1 MNKRVKF
8 VIGGTII
15 VALLGYL
22 VVSGIN
28 SRTMVYYKTV
38 SEVKANSDD
47 LYEKG
52 IRLSGTVVEGSLKK
66 NSKTLDYSFT
76 LSEEGAEI
84 PVRYHGVLPDI
95 FKEGNERFGRITPLK
110 QLMSSPNVLRSTK
123 ERNLLEKKLDISL
136 WKILTT
142 RFLLHLGLAVEQRRS
157 SIHEINTTP

>member
-95 FKEGNERFGRITPLK
+95 FKEGNEAVVEGKIRQDHTFEATH
-110 QLMSSPNVLRSTK
+110 VFTK
-123 ERNLLEKKLDISL
+123 CPSKYEGEE
-136 WKILTT
+136 LTGEET
-142 RFLLHLGLAVEQRRS
+142 GY
-157 SIHEINTTP
+157 